1 MKQYS
6 NDPAMISLEEFR
18 KLTAGRN
25 MLPGRVSLQEDMEER
40 FDVLKGSGI
49 ENLEDLFRL
58 LGSKPKIDNFSAQT
72 GLSAD
77 YLVLLKREAGSYLAR
92 PFPLSNFPGI
102 PYEYVEI
109 LKSRGIKNTKD
120 LFEQVQTDQQQ
131 ARLAESTG
139 IPVYRL
145 KELFTLCDLSRI
157 TGVGGIFARVVYE
170 AGIRSTVEFAR
181 TEISTQLSSYR
192 AVIEKYRYAAG
203 KLGEEDISY
212 GINYAKVIVACDN
225 KSDKK

>member
-6 NDPAMISLEEFR
+6 IDPTMISLEEFW

-25 MLPGRVSLQEDMEER
+25 MLPGRQVLQEQMEER
-40 FDVLKGSGI
+40 YAILKGSGI
-49 ENLEDLFRL
+49 KHLGDLLRL
-58 LGSKPKIDNFSAQT
+58 LGSKSKIERYAVQT
-72 GLSAD
+72 GLSSD

-102 PYEYVEI
+102 PYEYAEI

-120 LFEQVQTDQQQ
+120 LFEQVQADQQQ
-131 ARLAESTG
+131 AQLAVSTG

-145 KELFTLCDLSRI
+145 EELFILCELSRI

-170 AGIRSTVEFAR
+170 AGIRSTVEFAK
-181 TEISTQLSSYR
+181 TELTTILTSCQ
-192 AVIEKYRYAAG
+192 AVIEKHGYAAG

-212 GINYAKVIVACDN
+212 GLNYAKVIVACDI

>member
-6 NDPAMISLEEFR
+6 IDPAMISLEEFR

-40 FDVLKGSGI
+40 FDVLKRSGI
-49 ENLEDLFRL
+49 ENLEDLLRL
-58 LGSKPKIDNFSAQT
+58 LGSKSKIEAYADRT
-72 GLSAD
+72 GLSID

-120 LFEQVQTDQQQ
+120 LYEQVQTDQQQ
-131 ARLAESTG
+131 ARLAESSG

-170 AGIRSTVEFAR
+170 AGIRSTVEFAQ
-181 TEISTQLSSYR
+181 TELSTQLSSYR
-192 AVIEKYRYAAG
+192 AVIEKYGYAAG
-203 KLGEEDISY
+203 KLGDEDISY
-212 GINYAKVIVACDN
+212 GINYANVIVACDN

>member
-212 GINYAKVIVACDN
+212 GINYAKVIVACDS

>member
-6 NDPAMISLEEFR
+6 IDPTMISLEEFR

-170 AGIRSTVEFAR
+170 AGIRSTVEFAQ

-192 AVIEKYRYAAG
+192 AVIEEYRYATG

-212 GINYAKVIVACDN
+212 GINYAKVIVACDI

>member
-157 TGVGGIFARVVYE
+157 TGVGGIFARMVYE

>member
-58 LGSKPKIDNFSAQT
+58 LGSKPKIDNFSSQT

-120 LFEQVQTDQQQ
+120 LFEQVQIGYSSSMQN
-131 ARLAESTG
+131 SG
-139 IPVYRL
+139 YPPFF
-145 KELFTLCDLSRI
+145 LFDLLYGALQRCC
-157 TGVGGIFARVVYE
+157 
-170 AGIRSTVEFAR
+170 
-181 TEISTQLSSYR
+181 
-192 AVIEKYRYAAG
+192 
-203 KLGEEDISY
+203 ISY
-212 GINYAKVIVACDN
+212 ITMRINIVDAVTLKPLEIARQFIFCVARFRQ
-225 KSDKK
+225 

>member
-157 TGVGGIFARVVYE
+157 TGVGGIFARVIYE
-170 AGIRSTVEFAR
+170 AGIRSTWEFTN
-181 TEISTQLSSYR
+181 TELTTILTSCQT
-192 AVIEKYRYAAG
+192 VIEKHGYAAG
-203 KLGEEDISY
+203 KLGKEDISY

-225 KSDKK
+225 KSEKK

>member
-6 NDPAMISLEEFR
+6 IDPAMIGLEEFR
-18 KLTAGRN
+18 KLTAGRR
-25 MLPGRVSLQEDMEER
+25 MLPGRMTLQEDMEER

-170 AGIRSTVEFAR
+170 AGIRSTVEFAQ
-181 TEISTQLSSYR
+181 TELSTQLSSYR

>member
-40 FDVLKGSGI
+40 FDLLKGSGI

-131 ARLAESTG
+131 ARLAESSG

-170 AGIRSTVEFAR
+170 AGIRSTVEFAQ
-181 TEISTQLSSYR
+181 TELSTQLSSYR
-192 AVIEKYRYAAG
+192 AVIEKYGYAAG
-203 KLGEEDISY
+203 KLGDEDISY
-212 GINYAKVIVACDN
+212 GINYANVIVACDN

>member
-25 MLPGRVSLQEDMEER
+25 ILPGRVSLQEDMEER

-192 AVIEKYRYAAG
+192 AVIEEYRYAAG

>member
-92 PFPLSNFPGI
+92 PFPLPNFPGI

-170 AGIRSTVEFAR
+170 AGIRSTAEFAR

-192 AVIEKYRYAAG
+192 AVIEKYSYAAG

>member
-1 MKQYS
+1 M
-6 NDPAMISLEEFR
+6 
-18 KLTAGRN
+18 
-25 MLPGRVSLQEDMEER
+25 
-40 FDVLKGSGI
+40 
-49 ENLEDLFRL
+49 
-58 LGSKPKIDNFSAQT
+58 
-72 GLSAD
+72 
-77 YLVLLKREAGSYLAR
+77 
-92 PFPLSNFPGI
+92 
-102 PYEYVEI
+102 EI

>member
-170 AGIRSTVEFAR
+170 AGIRSTVEFAQ
-181 TEISTQLSSYR
+181 TEISTQLSTYR
-192 AVIEKYRYAAG
+192 AVIEEYRYAAG

-212 GINYAKVIVACDN
+212 GINYAKVIVACDH
-225 KSDKK
+225 KSD

>member
-58 LGSKPKIDNFSAQT
+58 LGSKPKINNFSAQT

>member
-6 NDPAMISLEEFR
+6 IDPAMISLEEFR
-18 KLTAGRN
+18 KLTAGRK
-25 MLPGRVSLQEDMEER
+25 MLPGRVSLQEQMEER
-40 FDVLKGSGI
+40 FGILKGSGI
-49 ENLEDLFRL
+49 EDLEDLLSL
-58 LGSKPKIDNFSAQT
+58 LGSKSKIEAYADRT
-72 GLSAD
+72 GLSID

-120 LFEQVQTDQQQ
+120 LFEQVQTEQQQ
-131 ARLAESTG
+131 AWLAESTR

-170 AGIRSTVEFAR
+170 AGIRSTVEFAQ
-181 TEISTQLSSYR
+181 TELSTQLSSYR
-192 AVIEKYRYAAG
+192 AVIEKYEYAAG